1 MAVYPVKMN
10 QGDRSECML
19 QNAHRI
25 FPLHVQVHHAVCDGF
40 YLSRFIDTLQ
50 SLIETF

>member
-1 MAVYPVKMN
+1 MAVYPVNMN
-10 QGDRSECML
+10 QGDRSECKR

-25 FPLHVQVHHAVCDGF
+25 LPLHVQVHHAVCDGF
-40 YLSRFIDTLQ
+40 RLSRFIDMLQ